1 VSLKGVSA
9 AEASE
14 QILASVERMPVE
26 RGPLSSALGAVLA
39 ESVVAR
45 ASIPPWRASSM
56 DGYAVMASDIAR
68 APCTLRVIGE
78 VAAGSESPSAVK
90 SGEAVK
96 IMTGAPVPP
105 GADTVVRVEDTDA
118 GSELVE
124 IRNSRDAR
132 RNVRPLGEDFL
143 KGDVILDAGEYLS
156 PAAIGVLASS
166 GVATVATYRQPTVS
180 IVSSGDELVRVEGF
194 DAVMSGHRIVSSNSY
209 SLPAMVREAGG
220 RPRDGGITRDDPLAL
235 RNAIEGAM
243 ACDLLITS
251 GGVSVGDHDFTRTVM
266 KDMGVDIKFWRAR
279 IRPGGPVVFGII
291 DGRPWIGLPGNPVSA
306 MVTFELFVRPAILKM
321 LGETLIFR
329 ATRLVTLDE
338 HISLTGDLT
347 HYLRVV
353 IDQCDGVDHAR
364 LTGTQS
370 SGVLTSMLRA
380 NALLIVPEGQR
391 ECHPGEQ
398 FHAIPLRGSAFRS
411 TVFPA

>member
-1 VSLKGVSA
+1 
-9 AEASE
+9 
-14 QILASVERMPVE
+14 MN
-26 RGPLSSALGAVLA
+26 
-39 ESVVAR
+39 
-45 ASIPPWRASSM
+45 
-56 DGYAVMASDIAR
+56 
-68 APCTLRVIGE
+68 
-78 VAAGSESPSAVK
+78 
-90 SGEAVK
+90 SGEAIK

-118 GSELVE
+118 GSEFVE
-124 IRNSRDAR
+124 IRSSRDAG

-143 KGDVILDAGEYLS
+143 KGDVILAAGDYVS

-166 GVATVATYRQPTVS
+166 GIATVATYRQPTVS

-235 RNAIEGAM
+235 RSAIEGAM

-266 KDMGVDIKFWRAR
+266 ASMGVDIKFWRAR
-279 IRPGGPVVFGII
+279 IRPGGPIVFGVI

-321 LGETLIFR
+321 LGETLIFPAAR
-329 ATRLVTLDE
+329 TVTLDE
-338 HISLTGDLT
+338 HISLVGDLT

-353 IDQCDGVDHAR
+353 ITQRDGVDHAR

-370 SGVLTSMLRA
+370 SGALTSMLRA

-391 ECHPGEQ
+391 ECHPGDQ
-398 FHAIPLRGSAFRS
+398 LRAIPLRSSVFRS
-411 TVFPA
+411 ATFPA